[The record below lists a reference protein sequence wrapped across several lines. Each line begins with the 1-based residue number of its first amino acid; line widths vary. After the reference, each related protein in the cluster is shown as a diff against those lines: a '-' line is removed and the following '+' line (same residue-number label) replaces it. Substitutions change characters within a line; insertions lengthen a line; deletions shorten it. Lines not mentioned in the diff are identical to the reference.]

1 MNRLRRL
8 LISMCLAVFSGPPLA
23 GLGPTRSLHPHQP
36 TLSRRHRGAGKPG
49 TPGNKLARRALE
61 GRLGV
66 AAIR

>member
-1 MNRLRRL
+1 MIRISHL

-36 TLSRRHRGAGKPG
+36 ALSRRLRGAGKPG
-49 TPGNKLARRALE
+49 TPGKKLARRALE